1 MLRLSS
7 SLAAKCSLQLPDA
20 YNHHTLHAHELHFG
34 SLSRKPPHLRK
45 LDDRAPVLRF
55 GAGHWK
61 LILRKPDDR
70 APTYTSTLP
79 KALDAIDLPGE
90 A

>member
-1 MLRLSS
+1 M
-7 SLAAKCSLQLPDA
+7 PDV
-20 YNHHTLHAHELHFG
+20 NHYTLHAHEIYVG

-45 LDDRAPVLRF
+45 PDDRAPVLRF

-70 APTYTSTLP
+70 APVLRFGAGHWKLILRKP
-79 KALDAIDLPGE
+79 DAINLPGQ